1 MEDLRWHSP
10 NQPSTV
16 GLKFSF
22 ALIIFN
28 YLIIIHL
35 PIISPGDTLSLNKKQ
50 AYDDDDD
57 NLNITC
63 LYLI

>member
-1 MEDLRWHSP
+1 MVFTH
-10 NQPSTV
+10 QPSTV

-35 PIISPGDTLSLNKKQ
+35 PIISPGDTPSLNKKQ

>member
-1 MEDLRWHSP
+1 M
-10 NQPSTV
+10 

-35 PIISPGDTLSLNKKQ
+35 PIISPGDPPSLNKKQ
-50 AYDDDDD
+50 AYDDDDDDDD

>member
-1 MEDLRWHSP
+1 M
-10 NQPSTV
+10 

>member
-1 MEDLRWHSP
+1 M
-10 NQPSTV
+10 

-35 PIISPGDTLSLNKKQ
+35 PIISPGDTPSLNKKQ
-50 AYDDDDD
+50 AYDDDD